1 MVKKKKKFLSF
12 KKVFLDL
19 KGRNKDTP
27 NKKNFKKTAI
37 AVNQKN
43 DRKIDLNQWNETFA
57 QMTSKFGHRGQS
69 LNTNLA
75 YM

>member
-43 DRKIDLNQWNETFA
+43 DRKIDLNQ
-57 QMTSKFGHRGQS
+57 
-69 LNTNLA
+69 
-75 YM
+75 